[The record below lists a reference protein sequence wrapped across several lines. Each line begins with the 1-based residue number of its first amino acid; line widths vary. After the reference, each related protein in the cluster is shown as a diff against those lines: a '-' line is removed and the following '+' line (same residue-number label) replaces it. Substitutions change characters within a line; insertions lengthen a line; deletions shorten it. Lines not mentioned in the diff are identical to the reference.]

1 MTARISTWL
10 ATQGYRFAGVA
21 VYPLLPFIYRRR
33 ARRGKEERARKAER
47 FGRTRVARP
56 NGPLVWIHAASV
68 GETLSVAPMM
78 EKIAALGIN
87 VLLTTGTVTSAK
99 LAAERFPDQVIH
111 QYVPFDVPR
120 AVSRFLDH
128 WRPDVA
134 INVESE
140 IWPTIM
146 GQLSK
151 RNIPQIFVN
160 GRISDK
166 SYDRWLKRRDFARS
180 LFSQIASVLAQ
191 SDLDGERFRELGAMR
206 VSVTGNLKVDRDP
219 PPADEVVLA
228 TLRREIGDRLVWAGI
243 STFEGEEKAVSN
255 VHRVLKSRVPGLLT
269 VIVPRH
275 PERCDQLTAL
285 FQAKG
290 LNVVRRSEGAA
301 ITAETDILLG
311 DTMGEMG
318 LYLRLARIAFVG
330 RSLTATGGQNPLEP
344 AMLGAAIISG
354 PHVQNFQDTY
364 QKLRAAGAARTA
376 DTVEQL
382 ARNVYQL
389 LSVEKARDEM
399 VVAGYRTVE
408 SMRGALAETM
418 KHLDRHLSPLVLEA
432 RLSARLSAQGGN
444 APQAGSDLDT
454 PMHGRMRA
462 SR

>member
-1 MTARISTWL
+1 MKARISIWL
-10 ATQGYRFAGVA
+10 ATQGYRFAGVVA
-21 VYPLLPFIYRRR
+21 YPALPFVYRVR
-33 ARRGKEERARKAER
+33 ARKGKEERDRRAER
-47 FGRTRVARP
+47 FGRASVARP
-56 NGPLVWIHAASV
+56 AGPLVWVHSASV
-68 GETLSVAPMM
+68 GETLAVAPMM
-78 EKIAALGIN
+78 EKIAALGIH

-99 LAAERFPDQVIH
+99 LAAERFGDQVIH

-120 AVSRFLDH
+120 AVARFLDY

-140 IWPTIM
+140 IWPTTM
-146 GQLSK
+146 AQLSK

-160 GRISDK
+160 GRISDR
-166 SYDRWLKRRDFARS
+166 SYARWLKRRDLARS
-180 LFSQIASVLAQ
+180 LFSQITSVLAQ
-191 SDLDGERFRELGAMR
+191 SDLDGERFRDLGAMR

-219 PPADEVVLA
+219 PSADEAVLA
-228 TLRREIGDRLVWAGI
+228 RLRAEIGDRPVWAGI
-243 STFEGEEKAVSN
+243 STFEGEEKAVAN

-275 PERCDQLTAL
+275 PERCDQLAAL
-285 FQAKG
+285 FEAKG
-290 LNVVRRSEGAA
+290 LNVIRRSEGKA
-301 ITAETDILLG
+301 ITPETDILLG

-344 AMLGAAIISG
+344 AMLGIAIISG
-354 PHVQNFQDTY
+354 PNVQNFQEAY
-364 QKLRAAGAARTA
+364 QRLRAAGAARTA

-389 LSVEKARDEM
+389 FTAEKARDDM

-408 SMRGALAETM
+408 VMRGALAETM

-432 RLSARLSAQGGN
+432 RLSARRALQGGGV
-444 APQAGSDLDT
+444 ASADADRDSSV
-454 PMHGRMRA
+454 HGRMRA